1 MQLILKSSLLRLCDM
16 SSLLF
21 IGKTGPKVAQRI
33 CEVSIVLQ

>member
-1 MQLILKSSLLRLCDM
+1 M